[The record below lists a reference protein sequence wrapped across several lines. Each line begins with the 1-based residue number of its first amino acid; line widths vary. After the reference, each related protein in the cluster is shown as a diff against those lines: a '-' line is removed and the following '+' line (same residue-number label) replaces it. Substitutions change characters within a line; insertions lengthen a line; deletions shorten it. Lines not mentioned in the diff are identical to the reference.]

1 MQTNTKSQK
10 SDEVLSLSVMTII
23 LILTQI
29 VTYVVT
35 APYV

>member
-1 MQTNTKSQK
+1 MQTNAKSQK

-29 VTYVVT
+29 ATYVVT
-35 APYV
+35 APYI

>member
-1 MQTNTKSQK
+1 MQTNAKSQK